1 MMAMLTLNGT
11 VQNFFVQPARKDKE
25 GNERPESM
33 HVQILAENVLESGEK
48 RLEMVTLKVITD
60 LYKQLIGKRVAV
72 PVGAFAANGSIM
84 YYALRNEVKPY
95 LAASSQ

>member
-1 MMAMLTLNGT
+1 MAMLTLNGT
-11 VQNFFVQPARKDKE
+11 VQNFFVQPAGKDKE

-48 RLEMVTLKVITD
+48 RLEMVTLKVLTD
-60 LYKQLIGKRVAV
+60 LYKQLIGKKVAV
-72 PVGAFAANGSIM
+72 PVGAFASNGSIM
-84 YYALRNEVKPY
+84 FYALRNEVKPY

>member
-1 MMAMLTLNGT
+1 MAMLTLNGT

-48 RLEMVTLKVITD
+48 RLEMVTLKVLTD
-60 LYKQLIGKRVAV
+60 LLQATDRQEGCRACWCFCGQRVYHV
-72 PVGAFAANGSIM
+72 
-84 YYALRNEVKPY
+84 LR
-95 LAASSQ
+95 AS